1 MIPCCG
7 GSSDSWK
14 ALDINRAP
22 LWEELWE
29 LSDSEARPCLGATQ
43 RFCSPFTFNG
53 FLMDGG
59 LMEPWHM
66 VVHPNE
72 YQKQKKRKLPPQ
84 HCFSG
89 VDRLA

>member
-1 MIPCCG
+1 MIPCAG

-22 LWEELWE
+22 LLW
-29 LSDSEARPCLGATQ
+29 DSEARACLGATQ
-43 RFCSPFTFNG
+43 KFCSPFTFSG

-66 VVHPNE
+66 VVFPNE
-72 YQKQKKRKLPPQ
+72 YQKQKKRKFPPQ